1 MYSEWPI
8 KIGSTRSFI
17 LVLIKFNIFSFLE
30 GNIMIILVLKLK
42 FCILHVYPE
51 NALIQ
56 KNILNIYTTSMKKIM
71 DEATLQFQM
80 CTGYL

>member
-51 NALIQ
+51 NA
-56 KNILNIYTTSMKKIM
+56 
-71 DEATLQFQM
+71 
-80 CTGYL
+80 